1 MKLTRAHLLRI
12 ALGLGIAL
20 VAYSLLRHFTGI
32 ELDEKL
38 ERIMIDGV
46 IIAALGLYVYN
57 RKLVA
62 DEKKERERRE
72 RGIGAGEGE
81 A

>member
-1 MKLTRAHLLRI
+1 MKLTRTHLLRI
-12 ALGLGIAL
+12 ALGLGVLLIAYGL
-20 VAYSLLRHFTGI
+20 FRQLSGR
-32 ELDEKL
+32 ELDEGF

-46 IIAALGLYVYN
+46 ILAALGLFVYN

-62 DEKKERERRE
+62 DEKKEKERRE
-72 RGIGAGEGE
+72 RGIGTDEGK

>member
-1 MKLTRAHLLRI
+1 MKLTRTHLMRI
-12 ALGLGIAL
+12 ALGLGVLLIAYGL
-20 VAYSLLRHFTGI
+20 FRHFTGI
-32 ELDEKL
+32 ELDEGL

-46 IIAALGLYVYN
+46 ILAALGLFVYN

-62 DEKKERERRE
+62 DEKKERARRE
-72 RGIGAGEGE
+72 GGAGADEGK